1 MMKTETDKAIEYLKE
16 GIKDGESL
24 RELKSLDERE
34 KNELT
39 KSINKINMVITLL
52 QQGEK
57 YKKMWNEIEAR
68 FNTLHTDYETG
79 EQYYSGG
86 INASDIKDIKQKY
99 FPKEA
104 KDNET
109 KNSWKRYTTN
119 YKGLLTSSRKS
130 RQADV
135 Y

>member
-1 MMKTETDKAIEYLKE
+1 MIKTETEKAIEYLKE

-57 YKKMWNEIEAR
+57 YKTMWNMNMKEA
-68 FNTLHTDYETG
+68 FQNSKESETIHPTRILLDLERL
-79 EQYYSGG
+79 EQ
-86 INASDIKDIKQKY
+86 QH
-99 FPKEA
+99 FPKEVRNA
-104 KDNET
+104 
-109 KNSWKRYTTN
+109 
-119 YKGLLTSSRKS
+119 
-130 RQADV
+130 
-135 Y
+135 

>member
-1 MMKTETDKAIEYLKE
+1 MKTETEKAIEYLKE

-57 YKKMWNEIEAR
+57 YKKIVEE
-68 FNTLHTDYETG
+68 LVKYYEK
-79 EQYYSGG
+79 YPDS
-86 INASDIKDIKQKY
+86 SDEWLVSEFVGKMMQTIKKY
-99 FPKEA
+99 FPKEV
-104 KDNET
+104 KWRL
-109 KNSWKRYTTN
+109 K
-119 YKGLLTSSRKS
+119 
-130 RQADV
+130 
-135 Y
+135 